1 MSAEFIAVVAVI
13 LVALAFDYTNGFHD
27 AANAIATSVSTRALT
42 PRVALVIA
50 ALGNFI
56 GAHFGAKV
64 AKTVGDGLVTL
75 PTGIQSLGVV
85 FAGVLGAITWNL
97 LTWYLG
103 LPSSSSHA
111 LFGGLVGATLFAAGT
126 TVQWANIAQ
135 KVLLPMVLSPIVGFL
150 LGAIV
155 MFLLLWSIK
164 GLTVLAQRLEV
175 LPGSPTSVD
184 TPEKVAVGAGVGIG
198 SGNPDTPASIATPVS
213 PAPGVSGSAV
223 GAPAEAGREMGPVNR
238 WLRSALARAVQPG
251 PLNRGFRMA
260 QTVSAAAMAVGHGMQ
275 DAAKTMGIVVLALYT
290 GGFQDSKTHIPGW
303 VYYTSATV
311 LALGTYAGGW
321 RIIRTLGR
329 RIIHLGPPEGFAAET
344 VASSV
349 LYYNALVLGAPI
361 STTHTITSAIMG
373 VGATKKLSAVR
384 WGVAGNIVTAWIL
397 TFPGAAA
404 IAIVFYFLTKP
415 LF

>member
-1 MSAEFIAVVAVI
+1 LSAELTAVIAVIVVAMV
-13 LVALAFDYTNGFHD
+13 FDYTNGFHD

-42 PRVALVIA
+42 PRAALVIA
-50 ALGNFI
+50 AIGNFV

-75 PTGIQSLGVV
+75 PTGMSSLGIV
-85 FAGVLGAITWNL
+85 FAGVVGAIGWNL
-97 LTWYLG
+97 VTWYFG
-103 LPSSSSHA
+103 IPSSSTHA
-111 LFGGLVGATLFAAGT
+111 LFGGLVGATLFSAGG
-126 TVQWANIAQ
+126 TVQWGNIGQ
-135 KVLLPMVLSPIVGFL
+135 KVVVPMVLSPVVGFL

-155 MFLLLWSIK
+155 MFGVLWVVK
-164 GLTVLAQRLEV
+164 GLTVASRER
-175 LPGSPTSVD
+175 
-184 TPEKVAVGAGVGIG
+184 VAAGTGGAV
-198 SGNPDTPASIATPVS
+198 A
-213 PAPGVSGSAV
+213 
-223 GAPAEAGREMGPVNR
+223 GA
-238 WLRSALARAVQPG
+238 LDRAVQPG
-251 PLNRGFRMA
+251 PLNRSFRFL
-260 QTVSAAAMAVGHGMQ
+260 QTISATGMAVGHGMQ

-290 GGFQDSKTHIPGW
+290 GGVQDSKTHIPGW

-329 RIIHLGPPEGFAAET
+329 RIIHLGPAEGFAAET

-373 VGATKKLSAVR
+373 VGATKRLSAVR

-404 IAIVFYFLTKP
+404 IAGIAYFIVRP